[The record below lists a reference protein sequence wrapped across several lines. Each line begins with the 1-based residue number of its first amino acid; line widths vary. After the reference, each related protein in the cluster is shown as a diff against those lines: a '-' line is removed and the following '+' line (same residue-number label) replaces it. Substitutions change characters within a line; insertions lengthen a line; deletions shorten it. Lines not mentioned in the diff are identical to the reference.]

1 MTSGHI
7 PDDSPVHTLALTR
20 DEPIGHSPLQPADLG
35 ELLLAFN
42 DVTDKLQTAHEQL
55 RAEVA
60 RLSRELSDA
69 NEQLERAR
77 RLAALGEMAA
87 GIAHEVRNP
96 LGSIRLYARMLMQDL
111 ADRPGERI
119 ISEKIARAA
128 SHLDTVV
135 GDVLTFSRELRVR
148 RQLATAGAVFD
159 GVLEACCHDGVPGW
173 KSIRITR
180 SGDAVELN
188 ADSVLVQQAMVNV
201 VRNAIEAMT
210 ESPWACGQH
219 ELTLSA
225 RKTRVRGRDEVLLT
239 VKDTGPGVAADI
251 VQRMFNPFFTTRT
264 TGTGLGLAIV
274 HRIADAHGGR
284 VSVANNAERTPGA
297 SGAVFGLHIPMM
309 DPGAAVS
316 KNFTRPGLIPTHTN
330 THSVAEVA

>member
-1 MTSGHI
+1 MA
-7 PDDSPVHTLALTR
+7 PEHTLALVR
-20 DEPIGHSPLQPADLG
+20 DGSPSAGAMQPADLG

-42 DVTDKLQTAHEQL
+42 DVTGKLQTAHEQL

-60 RLSRELSDA
+60 RLTRELLDA

-96 LGSIRLYARMLMQDL
+96 LGSIRLYARMLTQDL
-111 ADRPGERI
+111 ADRPSERV

-128 SHLDTVV
+128 THLDTVV

-148 RQLATAGAVFD
+148 RQVATAGSVFD
-159 GVLEACCHDGVPGW
+159 AVLEACCHDGVAGW

-180 SGDAVELN
+180 TGEGVELN
-188 ADSVLVQQAMVNV
+188 ADSLLLQQALVNI
-201 VRNAIEAMT
+201 VRNAIEAMV
-210 ESPWACGQH
+210 ESQGAGGAH
-219 ELTLSA
+219 ELVLGA
-225 RKTRVRGRDEVLLT
+225 RKSRVRGWDEVVLT
-239 VKDTGPGVAADI
+239 VKDTGPGVAAEI

-274 HRIADAHGGR
+274 HRIVDAHGGR
-284 VSVANNAERTPGA
+284 VTVANNAERTPGA
-297 SGAVFGLHIPMM
+297 RGAVFALHIPMKETETG
-309 DPGAAVS
+309 DPAV
-316 KNFTRPGLIPTHTN
+316 FTRSLQSSSNLGTLTN
-330 THSVAEVA
+330 TGSIAEVA

>member
-1 MTSGHI
+1 MTAE
-7 PDDSPVHTLALTR
+7 HTLTLVGDRPT
-20 DEPIGHSPLQPADLG
+20 GPLNPGDLG

-42 DVTDKLQTAHEQL
+42 DVTGKLQTAHEQL

-60 RLSRELSDA
+60 RLTRELSDA

-96 LGSIRLYARMLMQDL
+96 LGSIRLYARMLTQDL
-111 ADRPGERI
+111 ADRPGERA

-148 RQLATAGAVFD
+148 RQATTAGTVFD
-159 GVLEACCHDGVPGW
+159 GVLEACCHDGVAGW
-173 KSIRITR
+173 NTIRITR
-180 SGDAVELN
+180 TGDSVELN
-188 ADSVLVQQAMVNV
+188 ADALLVQQALVNI
-201 VRNAIEAMT
+201 VRNAIEAMVET
-210 ESPWACGQH
+210 SDPAQPH
-219 ELTLSA
+219 ELALGA
-225 RKTRVRGRDEVLLT
+225 RKSRVRGQEEVVLS
-239 VKDTGPGVAADI
+239 VRDTGPGVAPEI

-274 HRIADAHGGR
+274 HRIVDAHAGR

-297 SGAVFGLHIPMM
+297 RGAVFGLHIPMKETGTG
-309 DPGAAVS
+309 DSTPFVRS
-316 KNFTRPGLIPTHTN
+316 HQSPVHTGTPNN
-330 THSVAEVA
+330 TLSIAEVA